1 MERGQFQCIFVC
13 FCTTIDEEKAIILV
27 SASLAQA
34 SGELFLQGVLYG
46 IAVEAQCVQLLG
58 HSFCIMRMAMTYA
71 DDSVAAIEV
80 KIFLSFGVPNGASF
94 ATSNGYVHEGIY
106 VE

>member
-1 MERGQFQCIFVC
+1 
-13 FCTTIDEEKAIILV
+13 
-27 SASLAQA
+27 
-34 SGELFLQGVLYG
+34 
-46 IAVEAQCVQLLG
+46 
-58 HSFCIMRMAMTYA
+58 MRMAMTYA

-80 KIFLSFGVPNGASF
+80 KILLSFGVPNGASF

>member
-1 MERGQFQCIFVC
+1 
-13 FCTTIDEEKAIILV
+13 
-27 SASLAQA
+27 
-34 SGELFLQGVLYG
+34 
-46 IAVEAQCVQLLG
+46 
-58 HSFCIMRMAMTYA
+58 MRMAMTYA

-80 KIFLSFGVPNGASF
+80 EIFLSFGVPNGASF